1 MWAWEKRTFIK
12 QLIVSEVD
20 NFDVFSEFDCDRDAD
35 KESRGSFAQSS
46 QGGSNASVFKGS
58 TRSFQYTQNYSL
70 PKTQTHKKFLAVFKS
85 SRPDTLNSFSN
96 SKNIGFSVDKDI
108 SDSKIFN
115 HTDKSKD
122 FDSSVQLLKK
132 RPSLYSDCEIKMP
145 SSSIQRVV
153 KFQRDKTNYVAS
165 PRANISRLKPRTLS
179 SVISSLKFPEKKE
192 LKRGD
197 TSTSRTKANQLEEIH
212 KRIQEKLARL
222 KELQKSLEVTRVS
235 NKWHDFI

>member
-35 KESRGSFAQSS
+35 KESPGSFAQSS
-46 QGGSNASVFKGS
+46 QGESNASVFKGS

-85 SRPDTLNSFSN
+85 NRPGTLNSISN
-96 SKNIGFSVDKDI
+96 SKNMGFSVDKDI

-132 RPSLYSDCEIKMP
+132 RSSLYLGCEIKMP

-153 KFQRDKTNYVAS
+153 RFQRDKTNYVAS

-192 LKRGD
+192 LKRSD
-197 TSTSRTKANQLEEIH
+197 TSTSRTKADQLEEIH
-212 KRIQEKLARL
+212 KRIQEKLTRL
-222 KELQKSLEVTRVS
+222 KELQKSLEVTTVS
-235 NKWHDFI
+235 NK